1 MGNFKQGLIKQ
12 LLKVLLALLIPVG
25 GLIFLGRDINNRAE
39 AIRKQRQELVN
50 RSEEL
55 SLFAKLQSQSNEA
68 EPYFNI
74 LGNVLPIRDRLFDFP
89 KEMERLASQEGIG
102 FGFSFGNESPSG
114 PDTAGRVGFTITAG
128 GSLVKIFRFIKAM
141 EDSRF
146 LIGFKS
152 FDFVGSSLS
161 IGGEVLFH

>member
-1 MGNFKQGLIKQ
+1 MGNLKQGLIRQ

-25 GLIFLGRDINNRAE
+25 GLIFLGWDINNRAE
-39 AIRKQRQELVN
+39 VIRKQRQELVN

-68 EPYFNI
+68 DPYLNI
-74 LGNVLPIRDRLFDFP
+74 LGNVLPVRDQLFDFP

-102 FGFSFGNESPSG
+102 FGFNFGSETPSG
-114 PDTAGRVGFTITAG
+114 PSAAGRIGFTITTG
-128 GSLVKIFRFIKAM
+128 GSLVKIFKFIKAM

-152 FDFVGSSLS
+152 FDFIGSSLNIS
-161 IGGEVLFH
+161 GEVLFH